1 MQDVVFG
8 DGEALGW
15 TVYAQAGLFAVEVA
29 LYELLASWGV
39 RPDVVVG
46 HSIGGLAAAYVA
58 GVWSLD
64 DACRIVAARGRL
76 MQALPAGGAMVA
88 VQAAEDDL
96 GELPEGVSVAAV
108 NGPRS
113 LVLSGDEEPVVGLA
127 GRLAERGCRTKR
139 LAVSHAFHSARMEP
153 MLGEF
158 RKVLERAEFRAPRL
172 VLVSDVS
179 GVVAGEEVLSPEYW
193 VRHVRGTV
201 RFADA
206 VGCVLSRGVDKVLE
220 VGPGGALVA
229 MAEEVAADAERD
241 ITAVPALRGDRPET
255 AALAGALGRLHTAG
269 TPVEWAAWFAPHRPR
284 RVPLPTYPF
293 QHQRYWLEP
302 SGPAAATADEDSVRY
317 RIEWAAVPDTAGAP
331 QGTWAVVVP
340 AAGADGEAAAAVTAG
355 LADRGARP
363 VLVAIDPAT
372 AGRAAVA
379 EALRAALGADGA
391 GVVSL
396 LALAEG
402 AENPENPENP
412 ETAEDG
418 GAAANAVVLQ
428 ALTDLDGDAR
438 LWCLSRGAV
447 AVSPSDSLDAPAQ
460 AQLWGM
466 GRVAALEHPERWGG
480 LVDLPAVLDDRA
492 TARLCA
498 VLSGRTGEDQAAVRE
513 MGLFGRRLVP
523 AGAPAPSAEDASRAP
538 RWRPDGT
545 VLVTGGTGA
554 LGARVARW
562 AAERG
567 AGHLLLTSRRGPEA
581 DGAAELAEELGRSGT
596 SVTVAACDVTD
607 REALARLIAEL
618 PAERPL
624 TAVVH
629 AAGALD
635 DGVLD
640 ALTPERF
647 AAVAGPKVTGAR
659 HLHELTEGLGLS
671 AFVLFSSV
679 VGTVGL
685 PGQGNY
691 AAANAYLDALA
702 VHRARRGLPATSI
715 AWGSWAE
722 AGMAA
727 ASDAA
732 RRRLTR
738 AGLVPLEPERA
749 LAELDRALADGDS
762 ALTVAAIDWAR
773 FASGF
778 APGRPSPLLDAL
790 PAAARHRRPAGPGHD
805 GGPSTGP
812 GTWPAGLSGTELRH
826 RLTALVT
833 AETAAVLGLPDGGR
847 VPEERTFR
855 SLGFDSLIGVEFR
868 NRLAAAL
875 DRRLPPGLVFDHPTP
890 ARLVD
895 HLAALLTGTGAG
907 TRAGAAAAPVRTDGA
922 DDPVVIVAASC
933 RFPGDVRSPEDLWR
947 LVLDGRDAIGPFPAD
962 RGWDLERLYDA
973 DPDRTGTS
981 YVRHGGFLRDV
992 ADFDAAFF
1000 GVSPREALAMDPQQR
1015 LLLETSW
1022 EALERAGLDP
1032 TSLAGS
1038 RTGVFV
1044 GTNGQDYAEL
1054 LGSAGVEGHVLTGTA
1069 SSVLSGRIAYA
1080 LGLEGP
1086 ALTVDTAC
1094 SSSLVALH
1102 LAVRALREGECD
1114 LALAGGVTVMATP
1127 GIFVEFSRQRG
1138 LSADGRCKAFADGA
1152 DGTGWGEGV
1161 GTLLL
1166 ERLSDARRRG
1176 HAVLAV
1182 VRGSAVNQDGAS
1194 NGLSAPNGP
1203 AQEKVI
1209 RQALADAGVAP
1220 ADVDLVEAHGTGT
1233 RLGDPI
1239 EAQALLA
1246 TYGQDRPAGR
1256 PLWLGSVKSNIGH
1269 TQAAAGMAGILKTLG
1284 ALQEGRLPR
1293 TLHVGAPTPEVDW
1306 SEGAVELL
1314 TENRR
1319 WPRTD
1324 GPRRAGVSAFGVSG
1338 TNAHVILEQA
1348 PPEEAV
1354 TGPAGNP
1361 PEEAAGP
1368 VAPAALSGGP
1378 VPWVLSARSEDA
1390 LHAQAASLRRHLPE
1404 AAPADTARALAGTR
1418 ALWEER
1424 AVLLPP
1430 PAETTAETTAGPSA
1444 GAGDTEPGGTLAPY
1458 RAALDA
1464 LAAGDGDPRVVRGT
1478 ADTRG
1483 RTVFVFPGQGA
1494 QWAGMG
1500 ARLWD
1505 ASPVFARWM
1514 RRCARALAPVT
1525 DWSLADVVRGV
1536 PGAPGLDRVDVVQ
1549 PVSWAVGVSLAGLWR
1564 ACGVEPA
1571 AVVGHSQG
1579 EIAAACVAGALSLA
1593 DGAALVALRS
1603 RLIREELS
1611 GHGGMVSVALPLDET
1626 TERIRRWDGRIE
1638 IAARNSTR
1646 STVVAGAPDALEEL
1660 LAECAAAGT
1669 RARRIPVDY
1678 ASHTSHVDRIR
1689 DRLTELTASV
1699 APRAAEL
1706 PFHST
1711 VTGGRLD
1718 TTALDAGYW
1727 FRNLRQPVLFGPVTE
1742 DLLAQGHDV
1751 FVEVSPHPVLVPA
1764 VQDAVDTAGATAAAV
1779 GSLRRDDGGPDRFTA
1794 SLAEA
1799 FVRGARVD
1807 WDAVLGGAP
1816 APAPRVDLPTYAF
1829 RRRRFWPTAP
1839 VPSAGPAAGDAT
1851 EPREAALWDA
1861 VERGDAPAVAA
1872 ELALDDEAPL
1882 RAVLPALSGWRRRRR
1897 ASAVLDSWR
1906 YRVTWTPVPAPAP
1919 RPLPGRWLLVT
1930 GDPDGADARWAR
1942 AALGDAAVTVADPGP
1957 GRLPDGPWTGV
1968 VSLLGL
1974 TDLPHPDH
1982 PAVPRGLAA
1991 TLRLSAA
1998 LREAGVDAPLWCLTR
2013 QAVSTAATDPVF
2025 APGQAHL
2032 WGLGRVAGLEMPDT
2046 WGGLI
2051 DLPAEPGEHTAEW
2064 LRAVLAA
2071 DGDEQEYALRPTGVY
2086 VRRLV
2091 RAPLGDTPARRTW
2104 RPRPDG
2110 TVVITGG
2117 TGALGARVARR
2128 LAREGAGHLLL
2139 TSRAGLTADGAGEL
2153 VAELRAA
2160 GTRVTVAACD
2170 VADREQLAL
2179 ALAAVPDEFPVHAV
2193 VHAAGVNH
2201 TAPLERTT
2209 LAELAGTVAAKAAG
2223 ARHLDEL
2230 TAGSDLDAFV
2240 LFSSGA
2246 AVWGSA
2252 GQAAYAAGNAYADAL
2267 ATDRRRRGLPAT
2279 SVAWGSWA
2287 GGGMVD
2293 PGLARE
2299 LARGG
2304 VRSMDPEL
2312 ALDALQQALDH
2323 DETAVTVTDMD
2334 WPRFAETFTAARR
2347 RPLIDTVPEAVAARA
2362 GHDGEEEN
2370 GTTGAAGFA
2379 ATLAPLDSAE
2389 RDRRLLELVRSTA
2402 ALALGHTDPA
2412 AVPPGRP
2419 FKDLGFDSLTAVE
2432 LRNRLAAA
2440 TGLRLP
2446 ATLVFDHPTP
2456 TAAAAHL
2463 RTLLFGTAATDAT
2476 DATRAAAG
2484 APSPDPADDPVVIVG
2499 MACRYP
2505 GDATSPEALWDLVA
2519 QGRDGIA
2526 GFPADR
2532 GWDVPPDA
2540 SFSHSGGFLGDV
2552 AGFDA
2557 EFFGISPREATAMD
2571 PQQRLLLETSWEA
2584 LERAGVD
2591 ASALRGSRTGVF
2603 VGAGSHDYATLV
2615 AAMDGGQDYA
2625 LTGAVGS
2632 VLSGRI
2638 AYALGLEGPA
2648 LTVDTACSSSLV
2660 ALHLAARAL
2669 REGECDVALAG
2680 GVAVMATPDAFEA
2693 FSRQGGLAPD
2703 GRCKA
2708 FADGADGTGWGEG
2721 VGVLVL
2727 CRLSEARHRG
2737 HRVWAVVR
2745 GSAVNSDGASNGLTA
2760 PNGPSQRRVI
2770 RQALASAGLAPA
2782 DVDLVEA
2789 HGTGTRLGDPIEA
2802 QALLA
2807 AYGQDRPA
2815 DRPLWLG
2822 SVKSNI
2828 GHTQAAAG
2836 VAGVIKSVLALGH
2849 GVMPK
2854 TLHVDAPARE
2864 VDWSA
2869 GGVRVLTETRTWPE
2883 TARPRRVGVSAFGIS
2898 GTNAH
2903 VILEQAPEPEDEP
2916 EFVGE
2921 VPSAGVVPWVLS
2933 ARSAEALREL
2943 ADRLA
2948 GSVAEARA
2956 VDVGY
2961 SLAVTRAALEYRAV
2975 LVGDGPGSLVEGL
2988 RELAGGGGVVRAVSE
3003 GGTAF
3008 VFTGQG
3014 SQRLGMGRELYESFP
3029 VFAAAF
3035 DEVCVITS
3043 YSIHYTKLYESTGC
3057 GMCGGRCGSRTR
3069 WA

>member
-1 MQDVVFG
+1 
-8 DGEALGW
+8 
-15 TVYAQAGLFAVEVA
+15 
-29 LYELLASWGV
+29 
-39 RPDVVVG
+39 
-46 HSIGGLAAAYVA
+46 
-58 GVWSLD
+58 
-64 DACRIVAARGRL
+64 
-76 MQALPAGGAMVA
+76 
-88 VQAAEDDL
+88 
-96 GELPEGVSVAAV
+96 
-108 NGPRS
+108 
-113 LVLSGDEEPVVGLA
+113 
-127 GRLAERGCRTKR
+127 
-139 LAVSHAFHSARMEP
+139 
-153 MLGEF
+153 
-158 RKVLERAEFRAPRL
+158 
-172 VLVSDVS
+172 
-179 GVVAGEEVLSPEYW
+179 EYW

-220 VGPGGALVA
+220 VGPGGALIA

-255 AALAGALGRLHTAG
+255 TALTEALGRLHTAG
-269 TPVEWAAWFAPHRPR
+269 TPVEWGAWFAPHRPR

-293 QHQRYWLEP
+293 QHRCYWLEP
-302 SGPAAATADEDSVRY
+302 SGPAAASTAEDDSVRY
-317 RIEWAAVPDTAGAP
+317 RIEWAAVADTAAALT
-331 QGTWAVVVP
+331 GTWAVVVP
-340 AAGADGEAAAAVTAG
+340 AAGTGADVADAVTAG
-355 LADRGARP
+355 LAGRGARP
-363 VLVAIDPAT
+363 VVVTADPAA
-372 AGRAAVA
+372 AGRASVA

-402 AENPENPENP
+402 AG
-412 ETAEDG
+412 DG
-418 GAAANAVVLQ
+418 GAAANAVLLQ
-428 ALTDLDGDAR
+428 ALTELDGDAR

-447 AVSPSDSLDAPAQ
+447 AVSPSDPLDAPDQ

-498 VLSGRTGEDQAAVRE
+498 VLSGRAGEDQAAVRE
-513 MGLFGRRLVP
+513 MGLFARRLVP
-523 AGAPAPSAEDASRAP
+523 AGAPAAAGEDASRAP

-562 AAERG
+562 AAQRG

-581 DGAAELAEELGRSGT
+581 DGAAELAGELRRSGT

-607 REALARLIAEL
+607 RQALARLIADL

-659 HLHELTEGLGLS
+659 HLHELTENLGLS

-727 ASDAA
+727 ASGAA
-732 RRRLTR
+732 RRQLTR

-762 ALTVAAIDWAR
+762 ALTVAGIDWAR
-773 FASGF
+773 FAAGF
-778 APGRPSPLLDAL
+778 SPGRPSPLLDAL
-790 PAAARHRRPAGPGHD
+790 PAVARQRRAADPGRAGAPA
-805 GGPSTGP
+805 TGP
-812 GTWPAGLSGTELRH
+812 GAWQAGLSGAELRD
-826 RLTALVT
+826 RLAALVT
-833 AETAAVLGLPDGGR
+833 AHTAAVLGLPEGGR
-847 VPEERTFR
+847 VPEDRTFR

-895 HLAALLTGTGAG
+895 HLAALLTGTGTGTG

-962 RGWDLERLYDA
+962 RGWDLERLYDP

-1102 LAVRALREGECD
+1102 LAVRALRAGECD

-1152 DGTGWGEGV
+1152 DGTGWGEGA

-1209 RQALADAGVAP
+1209 RQALADAGVSP

-1284 ALQEGRLPR
+1284 ALRDARLPR

-1354 TGPAGNP
+1354 TGPAGDP
-1361 PEEAAGP
+1361 PAAAGAPEER
-1368 VAPAALSGGP
+1368 AALRGGP
-1378 VPWVLSARSEDA
+1378 VPWVLSARSEEA
-1390 LHAQAASLRRHLPE
+1390 LHAQAASLRRQLPE

-1424 AVLLPP
+1424 AVVLPP
-1430 PAETTAETTAGPSA
+1430 PAEAAAGEPAAPGETGRTGQA
-1444 GAGDTEPGGTLAPY
+1444 DPGGPLAPY

-1505 ASPVFARWM
+1505 ASPVFAQSM
-1514 RRCARALAPVT
+1514 RRCADALAPVT

-1611 GHGGMVSVALPLDET
+1611 GHGGMVSVALPLDEI

-1638 IAARNSTR
+1638 IAALNSAR

-1689 DRLTELTASV
+1689 DRLTELTARV

-1727 FRNLRQPVLFGPVTE
+1727 FRNLRQPVRFGPVTE
-1742 DLLAQGHDV
+1742 ELLAQGHDV

-1764 VQDAVDTAGATAAAV
+1764 VQDAVDAAGATAAAV

-1807 WDAVLGGAP
+1807 WDALLGATTG
-1816 APAPRVDLPTYAF
+1816 PAPRVDLPTYAF
-1829 RRRRFWPTAP
+1829 RRRRFWPAAP
-1839 VPSAGPAAGDAT
+1839 VPSAAAGDAT

-1906 YRVTWTPVPAPAP
+1906 YRVTWAPVTAPAP
-1919 RPLPGRWLLVT
+1919 GPLPGRWLLVT
-1930 GDPDGADARWAR
+1930 GDPDGADVRWAR
-1942 AALGDAAVTVADPGP
+1942 AALGDASVTVADAGLH
-1957 GRLPDGPWTGV
+1957 GLPDGPWTCV

-1974 TDLPHPDH
+1974 ADRPLPGH
-1982 PAVPRGLAA
+1982 PAVPEGLAE
-1991 TLRLSAA
+1991 TTRLLAA

-2013 QAVSTAATDPVF
+2013 QAVATAATDPLA
-2025 APGQAHL
+2025 APGQAPL
-2032 WGLGRVAGLEMPDT
+2032 WGLGRVAGLERPDT

-2051 DLPAEPGEHTAEW
+2051 DLPAEPGEHTADR

-2071 DGDEQEYALRPTGVY
+2071 PGDEQEYALRPTGVY

-2091 RAPLGDTPARRTW
+2091 RAPLGGTPARRTW

-2139 TSRAGLTADGAGEL
+2139 TSRAGLTADGAGAL

-2179 ALAAVPDEFPVHAV
+2179 ALAAVPAEFPVHAV
-2193 VHAAGVNH
+2193 VHAAGVTH

-2209 LAELAGTVAAKAAG
+2209 LAELAGTIAAKAAG

-2230 TAGSDLDAFV
+2230 TAGFGLDAFV

-2267 ATDRRRRGLPAT
+2267 AADRRRRGLPAT
-2279 SVAWGSWA
+2279 SVAWGSWS

-2293 PGLARE
+2293 PALARE

-2334 WPRFAETFTAARR
+2334 WPRFAETYTAARR

-2362 GHDGEEEN
+2362 GDDGEEDE
-2370 GTTGAAGFA
+2370 TAGASGFA
-2379 ATLAPLDSAE
+2379 TALAPLDPAE

-2412 AVPPGRP
+2412 AVPSGRP

-2432 LRNRLAAA
+2432 LRNRLTAA
-2440 TGLRLP
+2440 TGVRLP

-2456 TAAAAHL
+2456 AAAAAHL
-2463 RTLLFGTAATDAT
+2463 RTLLFGAAADDAT
-2476 DATRAAAG
+2476 GTTGAASETA
-2484 APSPDPADDPVVIVG
+2484 SPDPADDPVVIVG

-2505 GDATSPEALWDLVA
+2505 GDATTPEALWDLVA

-2532 GWDVPPDA
+2532 GWDVPPEA
-2540 SFSHSGGFLGDV
+2540 SFAQRGGFLGDV

-2557 EFFGISPREATAMD
+2557 GFFGISPREATAMD

-2669 REGECDVALAG
+2669 REGECDLALAG

-2721 VGVLVL
+2721 AGVLVL
-2727 CRLSEARHRG
+2727 CRLSEARRRG

-2807 AYGQDRPA
+2807 AYGQERDPE
-2815 DRPLWLG
+2815 RPLWLG

-2836 VAGVIKSVLALGH
+2836 VAGVIKSVLALEH

-2864 VDWSA
+2864 VDWTA
-2869 GGVRVLTETRTWPE
+2869 GGVRLLTETRRWPE
-2883 TARPRRVGVSAFGIS
+2883 TARPRRAGVSAFGIS

-2903 VILEQAPEPEDEP
+2903 VILEQAPEPEGEP
-2916 EFVGE
+2916 EEAPVE
-2921 VPSAGVVPWVLS
+2921 VAGVVPWVVS
-2933 ARSAEALREL
+2933 ARSVEALREL
-2943 ADRLA
+2943 AGRLA
-2948 GSVAEARA
+2948 GSVAGARA

-2988 RELAGGGGVVRAVSE
+2988 RELAGGGVPVRAVSE

-3014 SQRLGMGRELYESFP
+3014 SQRLG
-3029 VFAAAF
+3029 
-3035 DEVCVITS
+3035 I
-3043 YSIHYTKLYESTGC
+3043 
-3057 GMCGGRCGSRTR
+3057 
-3069 WA
+3069 